1 MLVKTKHTQVVDKEV
16 DVIQYHN
23 VCATLHNNDCIK
35 VMDSLIADDMYI
47 PLIVMDPP
55 YMLKNTK
62 NGGASDLCKSIQK
75 TQDKLVQA
83 NITNGFDYTAVLN
96 RSVKLQKNK
105 INMYIYCNKAQM
117 LFYMKYFID
126 GLGCSFTPLIWIKSN
141 PIPNYYNKYS
151 SDAEYLLYF
160 RKSGYC
166 KPQNSADASTL
177 FLSPSNVK
185 DNKKYSHPTVKY
197 LHHLERLISNSSKPG
212 DLLFDPFM
220 GSGSTGETALCLGRN
235 FIGAELSE
243 QHFKTSVKRIN
254 DMKSVAL
261 NNHLVD
267 ENAA

>member
-1 MLVKTKHTQVVDKEV
+1 MLVKTKKTPVVDKQVEV
-16 DVIQYHN
+16 VLYNN
-23 VCATLHNNDCIK
+23 VQATLDNNDCIK

-47 PLIVMDPP
+47 PLIIMDPP
-55 YMLKNTK
+55 YDLKNTK
-62 NGGASDLCKSIQK
+62 SGGKSDLCKSIQK
-75 TQDKLVQA
+75 TQDKLLNA
-83 NITNGFDYTAVLN
+83 KITNGFNYTEVLD
-96 RSVKLQKNK
+96 RVVKLQKKK
-105 INMYIYCNKAQM
+105 INIYIYCNKAQM

-126 GLGCSFTPLIWIKSN
+126 GLGCSFTPLVWIKSN

-177 FLSPSNVK
+177 FLSPSNAK

-197 LHHLERLISNSSKPG
+197 VKHLEKLVRNSSKPG
-212 DLLFDPFM
+212 DLVFDPFM
-220 GSGSTGETALCLGRN
+220 GSGSTGEAALNLGRN

-243 QHFKTSVKRIN
+243 QYFNTSVKRIN
-254 DMKSVAL
+254 DMKSVVL
-261 NNHLVD
+261 NNHLIN